1 MHAIIHFAF
10 HRSRAALFLLAFLLV
25 GGVAAYRGMP
35 KEAEPDVPIPV
46 IYVSMSHEG
55 ISPEDAE
62 RLLVRPMEKELQS
75 IVGLKSMIARAEQG
89 HASVQLEFSAG
100 FDSRRALDDVRER
113 VDIAKAELP
122 DDTDEPQVHEVNV
135 ALFPVLTIALSGPLP
150 ERALLAIARELE
162 DRIEALP
169 GVLEVDIGGDREQV
183 LEILVKPSVMET
195 YGVTYADLFSLIG
208 SNNRLVA
215 AGNIDTG
222 HGRLTLEV
230 PGVVESVRDALD
242 LPVKA
247 SAAHVVRLGDVA
259 ELRESYKDRQGFAR
273 VNGRPAVTLEV
284 KKRIGANII
293 ETITGVRAL
302 VLAAR
307 PELPASL
314 QVAWM
319 QDKSR
324 EVRDM
329 LTDLQN
335 NVVSAIVLVLV
346 VILAALGQ
354 RSALLIGVS
363 IPGAFLATLLVLQA
377 LGFTLNIVVLFSLIL
392 VSGMLVDGAIVVVE
406 CAEQQR
412 AAGRAWATAY
422 RDAALAMAAPVTS
435 SALTTIVVFLPL
447 LFWPGVAG
455 QFMKYLPATVIV
467 ALLMSL
473 AMALVFVPVL
483 GAALGRVGGSEEVRA
498 AGQGLLL
505 DTYEALLRPL
515 LRAPLL
521 VLTAA
526 VALLGASLWAYAAFG
541 RGVEFFPDVEPDF
554 AQVVVRARGDL
565 SIHEKDALVRQVEE
579 RLLGSPEVATVYARS
594 FSRAEGQTRAEDV
607 IGIVQLEF
615 VDWYRRPPVSSLL
628 ERMRRA
634 TRDIPGVLIEL
645 RKAGGGPG
653 GDAKPVEI
661 EVSGRDLRG
670 MVAGVEHLRRLME
683 VQGSFVDLEDDR
695 PLPGIDWRLG
705 VDRERAALHG
715 ADVATIGS
723 AVQLLTAGIKV
734 SEYRPDGS
742 DDEVDLRVRYPA
754 EERHLG
760 RLADVRVPTP
770 NGMVPL
776 GNFVQLTPEPR
787 TGTLS
792 RVDAR
797 RVITLRA
804 DVAPGKLVDEEL
816 QALRARIAA
825 DPPREVSL
833 AFKGEDEDQ
842 REAAAFLTRAFA
854 IALFLMALVL
864 LVEFN
869 SVYQSLLVLSAV
881 VFSTAGVLIGLLVT
895 QQPFGIVMVGLGII
909 ALAGIV
915 VNNNIV
921 LIEAFN
927 GLRAGGLDARQAAL
941 AAARTRLRPVFL
953 TAFTTVL
960 GLMPMVL
967 AMNVDIVGREVS
979 FGAPSTQ
986 WWRQLASA
994 IAGGLGF
1001 ATLLTL
1007 FLTPCMLVLG
1017 SRAAHTRPAAT
1028 AVTPSPPG
1036 TGVAEAV

>member
-1 MHAIIHFAF
+1 VHTIIDLAF
-10 HRSRAALFLLAFLLV
+10 RRGRAVLFLLAFLLA
-25 GGVAAYRGMP
+25 GGIAAYFGMP
-35 KEAEPDVPIPV
+35 REAEPDVPIPV

-75 IVGLKSMIARAEQG
+75 IIGLKSMIARAEQG

-113 VDIAKAELP
+113 VDIARAELP

-135 ALFPVLTIALSGPLP
+135 ALFPVLTIALAGPLP

-183 LEILVKPSVMET
+183 LEILVEPSIMET
-195 YGVTYADLFSLIG
+195 YGVTYPELFSLI
-208 SNNRLVA
+208 SNNNRLVA

-222 HGRLTLEV
+222 QGRLTLKV
-230 PGVVESVRDALD
+230 PGVVESVTDALN

-247 SAAHVVRLGDVA
+247 TANHVVRLGDVA
-259 ELRESYKDRQGFAR
+259 ELREAFKDRQGFAR

-293 ETITGVRAL
+293 ETVTAVRAL
-302 VLAAR
+302 VEAAR
-307 PELPASL
+307 PGFPASL

-329 LTDLQN
+329 LKDLQN
-335 NVVSAIVLVLV
+335 NVSSAVVLVLV
-346 VILAALGQ
+346 VILASLGY

-363 IPGAFLATLLVLQA
+363 IPGAFLATLLVLDA
-377 LGFTLNIVVLFSLIL
+377 IGFTLNIVVLFSLIL

-406 CAEQQR
+406 YAEQRR
-412 AAGRAWATAY
+412 AAGEGWALAY

-455 QFMKYLPATVIV
+455 QFMKYLPASVIV

-473 AMALVFVPVL
+473 AMALIFVPVL
-483 GAALGRVGGSEEVRA
+483 GAALGRRGGVQLRTGPDPIRSAYELMLS
-498 AGQGLLL
+498 GLLR
-505 DTYEALLRPL
+505 RPI
-515 LRAPLL
+515 L
-521 VLTAA
+521 VL
-526 VALLGASLWAYAAFG
+526 ALALGALIGSIGAYAQLG
-541 RGVEFFPDVEPDF
+541 RGVEFFPDVEPEF

-565 SIHEKDALVRQVEE
+565 SIHEKDALVRRVEE
-579 RLLGSPEVATVYARS
+579 RLLGSPEVATFYARS
-594 FSRAEGQTRAEDV
+594 FARAEGQTRAEDV

-615 VDWYRRPPVSSLL
+615 VDWYLRPPVSSVL
-628 ERMRRA
+628 ERLRRA
-634 TRDIPGVLIEL
+634 TMDLPGVHIEL

-653 GDAKPVEI
+653 GDAKPIEI
-661 EVSGRDLRG
+661 EVGGSDLRV
-670 MVAGVEHLRRLME
+670 MAAGVAHLRRLME
-683 VQGSFVDLEDDR
+683 AQGQFVDVEDDR
-695 PLPGIDWRLG
+695 PLPGIDWHLA

-715 ADVATIGS
+715 ADVASIGS

-754 EERHLG
+754 ADRHLG
-760 RLADVRVPTP
+760 RLSDLRVPTAT
-770 NGMVPL
+770 GMVPV
-776 GNFVQLTPEPR
+776 GNFVELQPEPR
-787 TGTLS
+787 TGTLT

-804 DVAPGKLVDEEL
+804 DVAPGALVAEEL
-816 QALRARIAA
+816 DALRARIAA
-825 DPPREVSL
+825 DPPPDVQLS
-833 AFKGEDEDQ
+833 FKGEDEDQ
-842 REAAAFLTRAFA
+842 REAAEFLSRAFLIA
-854 IALFLMALVL
+854 IFLMALVL

-869 SVYQSLLVLSAV
+869 SIYQVLLVLSAI

-921 LIEAFN
+921 LIDAYN
-927 GLRAGGLDARQAAL
+927 SLRASGMDARAAAL
-941 AAARTRLRPVFL
+941 EAASTRLRPVFL

-960 GLMPMVL
+960 GLLPMVL
-967 AMNVDIVGREVS
+967 AMNIDLIGREVS

-1007 FLTPCMLVLG
+1007 VLTPCMLVLG
-1017 SRAAHTRPAAT
+1017 SRAGRAGDRVAT
-1028 AVTPSPPG
+1028 ANNAG
-1036 TGVAEAV
+1036 ALAEPV

>member
-1 MHAIIHFAF
+1 MDTFIEAAF
-10 HRSRAALFLLAFLLV
+10 RRSRAVLFLLVFLLV
-25 GGVAAYRGMP
+25 GGIAAYVSMP

-75 IVGLKSMIARAEQG
+75 IVGLKSMTARAEQG

-122 DDTDEPQVHEVNV
+122 EDTEEPQVHEVNV

-169 GVLEVDIGGDREQV
+169 GVLEVDIGGNREQL
-183 LEILVKPSVMET
+183 LEILVEPSVMET
-195 YGVTYADLFSLIG
+195 YGVTYTELFNLIA
-208 SNNRLVA
+208 SNNQLVA
-215 AGNIDTG
+215 AGTIDTG

-230 PGVVESVRDALD
+230 PGVVEEVRDALD

-247 SAAHVVRLGDVA
+247 SATHVVRLGDVA
-259 ELRESYKDRQGFAR
+259 DLRNTFKDPQGFAR
-273 VNGRPAVTLEV
+273 VDGRPAVTLEV

-293 ETITGVRAL
+293 ETIAEVRAL
-302 VLAAR
+302 VEAAR
-307 PELPASL
+307 PQLPASL
-314 QVAWM
+314 KVAWM

-329 LTDLQN
+329 LKDLQN
-335 NVVSAIVLVLV
+335 NVLSAVVLVLV
-346 VILAALGQ
+346 VILASLGY
-354 RSALLIGVS
+354 RSAFLIGVS
-363 IPGAFLATLLVLQA
+363 IPGAFLATLLVLDA

-392 VSGMLVDGAIVVVE
+392 VSGMLVDGAIVVIE
-406 CAEQQR
+406 YAEQRR
-412 AAGRAWATAY
+412 AAGVEWATAY
-422 RDAALAMAAPVTS
+422 RDAARAMAAPVVS

-467 ALLMSL
+467 ALVMSL

-483 GAALGRVGGSEEVRA
+483 GASLGRGRDASLPLADGPVVDAYAR
-498 AGQGLLL
+498 LLSL
-505 DTYEALLRPL
+505 L
-515 LRAPLL
+515 LRAPVL
-521 VLTAA
+521 VLALA
-526 VALLGASLWAYAAFG
+526 VMMLGGSVWAYAQFG
-541 RGVEFFPDVEPDF
+541 RGVEFFPDVEPEF

-579 RLLGSPEVATVYARS
+579 QLLGTPEVATLYARS
-594 FSRAEGQTRAEDV
+594 FARAEGQTRAEDV
-607 IGIVQLEF
+607 IGVVQLEF
-615 VDWYRRPPVSSLL
+615 VDWYRRPPVSSVL
-628 ERMRRA
+628 ERLRRA
-634 TRDIPGVLIEL
+634 TMDIPGVRIEL

-653 GDAKPVEI
+653 GDEKPIEI
-661 EVSGRDLRG
+661 EVSAPGLPA
-670 MVAGVEHLRRLME
+670 MVAGVDHLRRLMDA
-683 VQGSFVDLEDDR
+683 QGHFVDVEDDR
-695 PLPGIDWRLG
+695 PLPGIDWRLE
-705 VDRERAALHG
+705 VDRERAALYG
-715 ADVATIGS
+715 ADVATLGS

-734 SEYRPDGS
+734 SEYRPDDS
-742 DDEVDLRVRYPA
+742 DDEVDLRVRYPS
-754 EERHLG
+754 EDRHLG
-760 RLADVRVPTP
+760 RLDDLRVPTAA
-770 NGMVPL
+770 GMVPL
-776 GNFVQLTPEPR
+776 GNFVRLTPEPR
-787 TGTLS
+787 TGALT

-804 DVAPGKLVDEEL
+804 DVAPGALVDDEL
-816 QALRARIAA
+816 QQLRARIEA
-825 DPPREVSL
+825 DPPPAVRL
-833 AFKGEDEDQ
+833 AFKGEDADQ
-842 REAAAFLTRAFA
+842 REAAEFLTRAFA
-854 IALFLMALVL
+854 IAIFLMALVL

-869 SVYQSLLVLSAV
+869 NVYQSLLVLSAI

-921 LIEAFN
+921 LIEAYN
-927 GLRAGGLDARQAAL
+927 QLRAAGRDARTAAL
-941 AAARTRLRPVFL
+941 EAARTRLRPVFL

-960 GLMPMVL
+960 GLLPMVL
-967 AMNVDIVGREVS
+967 AMNVDMLGREVS

-994 IAGGLGF
+994 IAGGLSF

-1017 SRAAHTRPAAT
+1017 GRGGQQETSVTADALSE
-1028 AVTPSPPG
+1028 AVTP
-1036 TGVAEAV
+1036 AV